1 MRGPGIGGSLR
12 VRIGISNTDKVVE
25 LEIEDAEKFKS
36 EIEKA
41 VEAGGLA
48 WLVDSRGRTVGVPAQ
63 KVAYVE
69 IEDAG
74 TATKVGFGPG

>member
-1 MRGPGIGGSLR
+1 MR
-12 VRIGISNTDKVVE
+12 VRIGIADTDKVVE
-25 LEIEDAEKFKS
+25 LEIEDARKFKS

-48 WLVDSRGRTVGVPAQ
+48 WFVDARGRTVGIPAQ
-63 KVAYVE
+63 KVSFVE
-69 IEDAG
+69 IDDAG

>member
-41 VEAGGLA
+41 VQGDGLA
-48 WLVDSRGRTVGVPAQ
+48 WFVDAKGRSVGIPPQ
-63 KVAYVE
+63 KVAFVE
-69 IEDAG
+69 IDDAG
-74 TATKVGFGPG
+74 GSTRVGFGP